1 MRIIHAF
8 SIVVLSGALAA
19 CAPMNTSVA
28 PMTSGATSQAAI
40 AQPSGRGPVLGKG
53 TTAAAYDRT
62 SQAEKEAALAVTASA
77 GERSLGKVP
86 VSLGSPTE
94 QGIWLKSPLV
104 KTAGKGRV
112 VTAAGKSAAV
122 DLLPGSG
129 ATQLSLAAY
138 LALGLSLTALP
149 EVQVYAN

>member
-1 MRIIHAF
+1 MRMIHAF
-8 SIVVLSGALAA
+8 YLVILTGAIAG
-19 CAPMNTSVA
+19 CAQIQTSVA
-28 PMTSGATSQAAI
+28 PTPSGATTQTAGT
-40 AQPSGRGPVLGKG
+40 QPSGRGPVLGTGVK
-53 TTAAAYDRT
+53 ASAYDRT
-62 SQAEKEAALAVTASA
+62 SQAEKEAALAVSASA
-77 GERSLGKVP
+77 GERSLGKVA

-112 VTAAGKSAAV
+112 LTAGGKSAAV
-122 DLLPGSG
+122 DLIPGSG

>member
-8 SIVVLSGALAA
+8 SILVLSGAIAG
-19 CAPMNTSVA
+19 CAQVKTAVA
-28 PMTSGATSQAAI
+28 PVPSGATVQTT

-62 SQAEKEAALAVTASA
+62 SQAEKQAALAVKSSAS
-77 GERSLGKVP
+77 ERSLGKVA

-104 KTAGKGRV
+104 KTASKGRV

-122 DLLPGSG
+122 DLIPGSG
-129 ATQLSLAAY
+129 ATQLSLAAF
-138 LALGLSLTALP
+138 LALGLDLTSLP
-149 EVQVYAN
+149 NVEVYAK

>member
-8 SIVVLSGALAA
+8 SILILSGAITG
-19 CAPMNTSVA
+19 CAQMQTAVA
-28 PMTSGATSQAAI
+28 PATSSATVQST

-53 TTAAAYDRT
+53 ASAAAYDRT
-62 SQAEKEAALAVTASA
+62 SQADKEAALAVKASA
-77 GERSLGKVP
+77 GERSLGKVA

-104 KTAGKGRV
+104 KTATKGRV

-122 DLLPGSG
+122 DLLPGNG

-138 LALGLSLTALP
+138 IALGLSLTSLP
-149 EVQVYAN
+149 NVEVYAN